1 MANQNLIKLLQAL
14 GVSDVENVVEVLTGD
29 EFDEAVQD
37 QILSASHSYS
47 EPFLKEKLNGEFA
60 KERNDLKGRYFQ
72 DAARQLSSKFPGKL
86 TEKEFKEIFG
96 DRGYI
101 GIVEELEARR
111 KANDNVDN
119 EEIQRMLDKANQ
131 EIERL
136 ATEKEEA
143 VNQEKKRADETIGQ
157 YKTADIA
164 TKQIEALLK
173 ERTNKPADKFANSF
187 FKLYNGEKA
196 VFKLSEDGK
205 SIKLMDPRNPENGLK
220 VEGSDTKFK
229 TLEMLVDEYV
239 DEYDLKPKAPAQGP
253 PQPPT
258 PPMPN
263 GRENIKTSSSS
274 MSSFLE
280 KMKE

>member
-1 MANQNLIKLLQAL
+1 MANQNLIKLLEAL
-14 GVSDVENVVEVLTGD
+14 GVSDIDNVVEVLTGD

-37 QILSASHSYS
+37 QILSATHSYS
-47 EPFLKEKLNGEFA
+47 EPFVKEKLNGEFA

-86 TEKEFKEIFG
+86 TEKEFKEIFAAK
-96 DRGYI
+96 GYI

-136 ATEKEEA
+136 AAEKEEA

-157 YKTADIA
+157 FKTTDIA

-187 FKLYNGEKA
+187 FRLYNGEKA
-196 VFKLSEDGK
+196 IFKLAEDGK
-205 SIKLMDPRNPENGLK
+205 TIKLMDPRNPENGLK
-220 VEGSDTKFK
+220 VDGSETKFK

-239 DEYDLKPKAPAQGP
+239 DEYDLKPKAPAQG
-253 PQPPT
+253 QPPT
-258 PPMPN
+258 PPTPPN